1 MLLVALALALLGYVI
16 GLLWVV
22 VLPVFLALA
31 LATVLRPPAAWLIAH
46 RWPPVA
52 AALLVLLVAV
62 AVLVGLAI
70 VLGPPVIGQI
80 GAIVAGVVG
89 GLGQVRAWL
98 AGPPLGLGSGQAGAI
113 LDMLTQQLQQ
123 SAATIASTTLT
134 AVGTIASS
142 IATLLLA
149 LVLAFLF
156 VKDGSR
162 VLPWVQHC
170 RRSSESDHC

>member
-1 MLLVALALALLGYVI
+1 M
-16 GLLWVV
+16 
-22 VLPVFLALA
+22 
-31 LATVLRPPAAWLIAH
+31 
-46 RWPPVA
+46 A

-62 AVLVGLAI
+62 TVLVGLAI

-80 GAIVAGVVG
+80 GAIVASVVG
-89 GLGQVRAWL
+89 GLGQIRAWL
-98 AGPPLGLGSGQAGAI
+98 AGPPLDLGTGQAGAI

-123 SAATIASTTLT
+123 SAATVASTTLT
-134 AVGTIASS
+134 AVSTIASS

-162 VLPWVQHC
+162 MLPWVQHWAGTPAGPHLGEVLS
-170 RRSSESDHC
+170 RSWNTLGASSAPKRSSA